1 MAVHDRSRAKLERL
15 AARGLVEDLAH
26 DRHVREA
33 LEKRSRV
40 NESGLSLSIAHELEA
55 RTSMSL
61 GITRA
66 ISKTALIAG
75 SSQHGKARRASVGS
89 NCVQPPHLRRPMQ
102 SAISNTH
109 TPHTHTH
116 TTHNESALALQRRSD
131 YFCEPSRAAYLV
143 R

>member
-40 NESGLSLSIAHELEA
+40 NESGSSLSIAHELEA

-89 NCVQPPHLRRPMQ
+89 NCVQPPHL
-102 SAISNTH
+102 
-109 TPHTHTH
+109 
-116 TTHNESALALQRRSD
+116 QRMS
-131 YFCEPSRAAYLV
+131 
-143 R
+143 